1 MSALRKPREILT
13 AEEYLCQERLAETKS
28 EFVNGRVYAM
38 AGGGMNHGRIAGNC
52 FAALRMQLRDR
63 PCEVF
68 GSDVKVRID
77 KANVFRYPDVSG
89 LCGPILSHDSH
100 KDAYCNPS
108 IIIEVLSPSTEAL
121 DRGEKFNLYRLLDSL
136 FEYVLVRQDRMEA
149 EIFSRDSDNHW
160 SSVIYNE
167 PDDSLPLKAIGCM
180 LTLAE
185 IYEKVDFSA

>member
-13 AEEYLCQERLAETKS
+13 ADEYLRQERLAETKS

-38 AGGGMNHGRIAGNC
+38 AGASMNHNRIALNC
-52 FAALRMQLRDR
+52 ASALQSQLRDR

-68 GSDVKVRID
+68 SSDVKVRID

-136 FEYVLVRQDRMEA
+136 FEYVLVRQDRIEV
-149 EIFSRDSDNHW
+149 EVFSRDSENHW
-160 SSVIYNE
+160 SSVMYNE
-167 PDDSLPLKAIGCM
+167 PGDSLPLKAIGCTV
-180 LTLAE
+180 TLAE
-185 IYEKVDFSA
+185 VYGKVEFSA